1 MRSTK
6 SRTGWR
12 AISAPCAV
20 VTLAVSLAGCGGVTV
35 TRDEPSLDTDKIQ
48 SELQSK
54 LADSIPGSTA
64 SVTCPSDVEL
74 QQGATFDCTAI
85 LNGQQFNVE
94 VTQTND
100 QGDVTYVS
108 DSAFVSLE
116 KVQDDIS
123 TELAAKVP
131 GTWATECSPQGAS
144 GGVYVATLDSTF
156 TCQVTGT
163 SADGEQQA
171 GQVEATVVDL
181 GGGVSWRLVE

>member
-12 AISAPCAV
+12 ALGTPCAV
-20 VTLAVSLAGCGGVTV
+20 VALAVSLAGCGGVTV

-74 QQGATFDCTAI
+74 QQGATFDC
-85 LNGQQFNVE
+85 
-94 VTQTND
+94 
-100 QGDVTYVS
+100 
-108 DSAFVSLE
+108 
-116 KVQDDIS
+116 
-123 TELAAKVP
+123 
-131 GTWATECSPQGAS
+131 
-144 GGVYVATLDSTF
+144 
-156 TCQVTGT
+156 QVTGT
-163 SADGEQQA
+163 SADGKQQA